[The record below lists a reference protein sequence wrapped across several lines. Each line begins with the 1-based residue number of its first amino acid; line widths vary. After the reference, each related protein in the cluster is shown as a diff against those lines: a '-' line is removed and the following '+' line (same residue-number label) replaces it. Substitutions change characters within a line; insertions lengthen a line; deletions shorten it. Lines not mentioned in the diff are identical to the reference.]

1 MPPFAAKEEDWAV
14 RIESSVTSIS
24 WIPSE
29 AIGGIKRAPFDLGPM
44 HYDDPPADQI
54 GDVQA
59 LARSGAVRFINQQR
73 AWVEVE
79 NGSIVGH
86 GQSGRGWM
94 GRTKLGFGSR
104 MILYPTNAM
113 PGLPPQPVSTNET
126 LPVVQTT

>member
-59 LARSGAVRFINQQR
+59 LARSGAVRFIKQQR
-73 AWVEVE
+73 AWGEGE
-79 NGSIVGH
+79 DGSILGP
-86 GQSGRGWM
+86 GPGGAGGGGRN
-94 GRTKLGFGSR
+94 KPGFCAR
-104 MILYPTNAM
+104 MEAP
-113 PGLPPQPVSTNET
+113 
-126 LPVVQTT
+126 